1 MCKTNIQEN
10 RVLTPEEQWQQSED
24 ERLEYEGYCRK
35 IIQGLENQDEKSG
48 IRAIWEL
55 VQNAKDQSK
64 AARIKMD
71 LTDKSFIFSHH
82 SVPS

>member
-1 MCKTNIQEN
+1 MCGMEQDN

-48 IRAIWEL
+48 IRAN
-55 VQNAKDQSK
+55 QNRAN
-64 AARIKMD
+64 
-71 LTDKSFIFSHH
+71 
-82 SVPS
+82 

>member
-1 MCKTNIQEN
+1 MAYRTIEKWMEE
-10 RVLTPEEQWQQSED
+10 RVLTPEERWQQSED

-35 IIQGLENQDEKSG
+35 IIQGMENQDEKSG

-64 AARIKMD
+64 AARIKME
-71 LTDKSFIFSHH
+71 LTDFTPWNPF
-82 SVPS
+82 